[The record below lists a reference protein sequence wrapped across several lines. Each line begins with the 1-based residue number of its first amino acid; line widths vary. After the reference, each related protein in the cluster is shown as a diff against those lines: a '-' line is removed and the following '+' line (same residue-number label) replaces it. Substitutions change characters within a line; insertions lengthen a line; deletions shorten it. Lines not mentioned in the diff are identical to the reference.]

1 MAEVNGGVPPRPP
14 GERPLG
20 EIVGDISNKVSLLVR
35 EEIALAK
42 AEVGEKAAKLARG
55 AAVGA
60 AAGVFAVLALIYFLH
75 ALAYFITDTFDGDI
89 SFSFV
94 WGGYL
99 IVTGILLLLA
109 AVAGLVALRFVRRGS
124 PPTPQ
129 LAIDEAKKTRDALE
143 QARH

>member
-1 MAEVNGGVPPRPP
+1 VADRDGRPP
-14 GERPLG
+14 QPVDRPVG
-20 EIVGDISNKVSLLVR
+20 EIVGDISQKISLLVR
-35 EEIALAK
+35 EEVELAK
-42 AEVGEKAAKLARG
+42 AEVGEKVQKLIRG

-75 ALAYFITDTFDGDI
+75 ALANFIQDALDGSI
-89 SFSFV
+89 GFAYP
-94 WGGYL
+94 WAGYL

-109 AVAGLVALRFVRRGS
+109 AVAGLLAVRFFKRGS

-143 QARH
+143 EAAR